1 MRKIFLRWWILCCLI
16 AIGAGGLIWTDFF
29 VYLWNTDLSKLSF
42 IILGMLG
49 ICTAYIGNLTY
60 KVSKGKLHHAPHS
73 ELKPL
78 WFFSEVMIGLGL
90 AGTLIGFFWVLT
102 NSFEGLDVSNTQ
114 DIKMAMQEIGKG
126 VGTAVLTSL
135 VGIVSS
141 ILTKF
146 QLVNLEHGRDRK
158 KDGRIRKV
166 QK

>member
-1 MRKIFLRWWILCCLI
+1 MQKIFLRWWILCCLMLV
-16 AIGAGGLIWTDFF
+16 GAGGLVWTGFIG
-29 VYLWNTDLSKLSF
+29 YLWDTDLSKLSF
-42 IILGMLG
+42 LILGMLG
-49 ICTAYIGNLTY
+49 ICTVYIGNLTN
-60 KVSKGKLHHAPHS
+60 KVSKGLLHHAPSS

-102 NSFEGLDVSNTQ
+102 NSFEGLDVTKTQ

-158 KDGRIRKV
+158 KDGRNRKV

>member
-1 MRKIFLRWWILCCLI
+1 MQKIFLRWWILCCLML
-16 AIGAGGLIWTDFF
+16 IGVGGLVWTGFIG
-29 VYLWNTDLSKLSF
+29 YLWDTDLSKLSF
-42 IILGMLG
+42 LILGMLG
-49 ICTAYIGNLTY
+49 VCTIHIGNLTR
-60 KVSKGKLHHAPHS
+60 KFSKDSLQHSLQS
-73 ELKPL
+73 ELKPI

-102 NSFEGLDVSNTQ
+102 NSFEGLDVTKTE

-158 KDGRIRKV
+158 KNGRIRKI
-166 QK
+166 